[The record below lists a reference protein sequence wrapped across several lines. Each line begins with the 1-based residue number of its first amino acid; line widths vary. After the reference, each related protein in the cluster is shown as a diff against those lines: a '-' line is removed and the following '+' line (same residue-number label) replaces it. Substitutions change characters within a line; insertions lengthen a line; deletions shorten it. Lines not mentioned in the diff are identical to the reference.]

1 MVNDYE
7 EILSKYRSANR
18 MDLIPILQEIQEQD
32 GYISEQAIRDLGKML
47 DISTTGIYS
56 IASFYDGLHFNPHGR
71 IHIRI
76 CNGTS
81 CFINRPVNIRQVIEE
96 ELKVQNGET
105 SADGKYSL
113 ELVDCMGACHSGP
126 LLAVNNEYHSV
137 RSEKDLKR
145 IIEMIRS
152 DE

>member
-1 MVNDYE
+1 
-7 EILSKYRSANR
+7 
-18 MDLIPILQEIQEQD
+18 MDLIPLLQAIQEQN

-47 DISTTGIYS
+47 DISTTRIYS
-56 IASFYDGLHFNPHGR
+56 IASFYDGLHFNPQGK
-71 IHIRI
+71 IHIKI

-96 ELKVQNGET
+96 EMKVKNGET

-126 LLAVNNEYHSV
+126 LLAVNNEYYSV

-152 DE
+152 DD